1 LVGSEGKYGR
11 SQKVA
16 RRIGGT
22 LAFEITVRGFRF
34 GLPEQF
40 IAPVCFLTILG
51 PTLRV
56 FLRYEDKKNLF
67 PCLRVLGAET
77 RTSYHFYSLPRFLKS
92 RTVVFRTTNSSD
104 ITDKILKRR

>member
-40 IAPVCFLTILG
+40 IALV
-51 PTLRV
+51 
-56 FLRYEDKKNLF
+56 
-67 PCLRVLGAET
+67 
-77 RTSYHFYSLPRFLKS
+77 RFLA
-92 RTVVFRTTNSSD
+92 F
-104 ITDKILKRR
+104 